1 MNKSLDFSFLD
12 RNYSSGWKGILILLI
27 VLGHNSLLCKSSI
40 DTDQFYIWRSWL
52 YSFHVWAFF
61 VLPFLYGCKKMNLVD
76 IVKHAK
82 HSFVKLLV
90 PYLWISILC
99 VSIMLVMGGQFLFPK
114 IVLSFWVGS
123 PWMTSTYMGFFFLWF
138 LPTMLMVVI
147 VRDIYF
153 NVSRLVKVLI
163 VLIAFCFWLLESLDI
178 SLGYWNYIPFNFVG
192 SMKYILVGI
201 CARGLIEA
209 SFHYKYIGKIMVSI
223 FVLASMVFGYLEY
236 HELNQIY
243 SLFSQ
248 VIKILIPISFAYIIV
263 SCQKWGRFHVLRFLG
278 KYSLQIYLF
287 HVIIYNVL
295 LRITLCFLNPSILL
309 GVSLLILTIVF
320 SLMVAIVINHYPRI
334 MNVLFP
340 R

>member
-1 MNKSLDFSFLD
+1 MNKLLNYSFLEKS
-12 RNYSSGWKGILILLI
+12 NSSGWKGILILLV
-27 VLGHNSLLCKSSI
+27 VLGHNSILCKPSI
-40 DTDQFYIWRSWL
+40 EADHFYIWRSWL
-52 YSFHVWAFF
+52 YTFHVWAFF
-61 VLPFLYGCKKMNLVD
+61 VLP
-76 IVKHAK
+76 
-82 HSFVKLLV
+82 
-90 PYLWISILC
+90 
-99 VSIMLVMGGQFLFPK
+99 GGQFQLSK
-114 IVLSFWVGS
+114 IVLSFLVGS
-123 PWMTSTYMGFFFLWF
+123 QWMTSTYVGFHFLWF
-138 LPTMLMVVI
+138 LPTMLMVIV
-147 VRDIYF
+147 VRDVYF
-153 NVSRLVKVLI
+153 NVSQSVKMLI
-163 VLIAFCFWLLESLDI
+163 VLIAFCFWLLESLGI
-178 SLGYWNYIPFNFVG
+178 SLGYLNYIPLNFVG

-201 CARGLIEA
+201 CARELIEA

-295 LRITLCFLNPSILL
+295 LRVTLCFLNPSILL

>member
-1 MNKSLDFSFLD
+1 MKKDMPLEGLRWSRD
-12 RNYSSGWKGILILLI
+12 SGSALYDTPQTA
-27 VLGHNSLLCKSSI
+27 VLG
-40 DTDQFYIWRSWL
+40 R
-52 YSFHVWAFF
+52 A
-61 VLPFLYGCKKMNLVD
+61 
-76 IVKHAK
+76 
-82 HSFVKLLV
+82 
-90 PYLWISILC
+90 
-99 VSIMLVMGGQFLFPK
+99 GGQFQLSK
-114 IVLSFWVGS
+114 IVLSFLVGS
-123 PWMTSTYMGFFFLWF
+123 QWMTSTYMGFHFLWF
-138 LPTMLMVVI
+138 LPTMLMVIV
-147 VRDIYF
+147 VRDVYF
-153 NVSRLVKVLI
+153 NVSQSVKVLI
-163 VLIAFCFWLLESLDI
+163 ILIAFGFWLLESLDI

-287 HVIIYNVL
+287 HVIISLIPQHYSL
-295 LRITLCFLNPSILL
+295 TLFIS
-309 GVSLLILTIVF
+309 
-320 SLMVAIVINHYPRI
+320 A
-334 MNVLFP
+334 
-340 R
+340 

>member
-1 MNKSLDFSFLD
+1 MNTSLLKRDLSV
-12 RNYSSGWKGILILLI
+12 GWKGILILLI
-27 VLGHNSLLCKSSI
+27 VLGHNSILCKPSI
-40 DTDQFYIWRSWL
+40 EADHFYIWRSWL
-52 YSFHVWAFF
+52 YTFHVWAFF
-61 VLPFLYGCKKMNLVD
+61 VLPFLYGCKELNLVD

-82 HSFVKLLV
+82 RNFIKLLV
-90 PYLWISILC
+90 PYLWISVLC
-99 VSIMLVMGGQFLFPK
+99 VFIMLIMGGQFQLSK
-114 IVLSFWVGS
+114 IVLSFLVGS
-123 PWMTSTYMGFFFLWF
+123 QWMTSTYMGFHFLWF
-138 LPTMLMVVI
+138 LPTMLMVIV
-147 VRDIYF
+147 VRDVYF
-153 NVSRLVKVLI
+153 NVSQSVKMLI
-163 VLIAFCFWLLESLDI
+163 VLIAFCFWLLESLGI
-178 SLGYWNYIPFNFVG
+178 SLGYLNYIPLNFVG

-201 CARGLIEA
+201 CARELIEA

-295 LRITLCFLNPSILL
+295 LRVTLCFLNPSILL

>member
-1 MNKSLDFSFLD
+1 
-12 RNYSSGWKGILILLI
+12 
-27 VLGHNSLLCKSSI
+27 
-40 DTDQFYIWRSWL
+40 
-52 YSFHVWAFF
+52 
-61 VLPFLYGCKKMNLVD
+61 
-76 IVKHAK
+76 
-82 HSFVKLLV
+82 
-90 PYLWISILC
+90 
-99 VSIMLVMGGQFLFPK
+99 ML
-114 IVLSFWVGS
+114 
-123 PWMTSTYMGFFFLWF
+123 
-138 LPTMLMVVI
+138 
-147 VRDIYF
+147 
-153 NVSRLVKVLI
+153 
-163 VLIAFCFWLLESLDI
+163 WLLESLDI
-178 SLGYWNYIPFNFVG
+178 SLGYLNYIPLNFVG

-201 CARGLIEA
+201 CARELIEA

-295 LRITLCFLNPSILL
+295 LRVTLCFLNPSILL